1 MTVLRATP
9 ILVLL
14 ILVACG
20 CQAAKPSAVHTVK
33 GTIREISAD
42 RRTITIQHEEIP
54 GYMSAM
60 TMLFPVKSP
69 ELLDG
74 FVPGEAVR
82 FRLIVFPRDAYI
94 DQIIA
99 AQSFPN
105 RSVEKKPSTPDS
117 PDNQG
122 ELHLPQRGE
131 PAPDFTLVNQDGRTV
146 RLSDYNGR
154 ILVLNFVYTRCPL
167 PTYCPRLM
175 EEFKTAQKLL
185 KNAMGREV
193 AFLTITFDPRFDTPA
208 VLKQYGSR
216 YDADGA
222 SWRLLSG
229 KPDEIRKVASFF
241 NVAYWTSP
249 QGTIEDHTLSAAV
262 VDRTGKVARF
272 YSGQRWS
279 ASDLVRDVQALLKEQ
294 PIPPGAGDAR

>member
-1 MTVLRATP
+1 MGNAEGARIKATP
-9 ILVLL
+9 MLLSFILL
-14 ILVACG
+14 ACG
-20 CQAAKPSAVHTVK
+20 CQVARPSAVYTVK

-42 RRTITIQHEEIP
+42 HRTVAIQHQEIP

-60 TMLFPVKSP
+60 TMPFPVKAP
-69 ELLDG
+69 ALLDG
-74 FVPGEAVR
+74 FVPGEEIQ
-82 FRLIVFPRDAYI
+82 FRLVVFPRDAYI

-99 AQSFPN
+99 AQPFPN
-105 RSVEKKPSTPDS
+105 RSVEKKPLTPDS

-122 ELHLPQRGE
+122 ELHLPQNGE
-131 PAPDFTLVNQDGRTV
+131 PAPDFSLVNQDGHKV
-146 RLSDYNGR
+146 HLSDFRGR

-175 EEFKTAQKLL
+175 EEFGTAQKLL
-185 KNAMGREV
+185 KEAMGREV

-216 YDADGA
+216 YDVDGA
-222 SWRLLSG
+222 SWQLLSG
-229 KPDEIRKVASFF
+229 EPDEIRKVASFF

-262 VDRTGKVARF
+262 VDRTGKVVRF

-279 ASDLVRDVQALLKEQ
+279 ASDLVRDVQTLLRN
-294 PIPPGAGDAR
+294 AA